1 MTEDDPTQRP
11 AVGAE
16 LTGWPWLK
24 VRLSRHIPELLRLAW
39 PVVVA
44 RLGVMT
50 LQLVDTV
57 MVGRYDTQELAYQS
71 VALMPTQSLLV
82 MTLGLLVGTIV
93 VAANAA
99 GAGEHWKAGHAWR
112 RSIVYAFWVGTVA
125 AVLCQFGG
133 PFLELTGQ
141 PPELVAGGAPLIA
154 ILGLGLPANLIFIT
168 SSFFLEGIKRPLAAM
183 VVMVVG
189 NLVNVFA
196 DWVLIY
202 GHLGF
207 PAMGAEG
214 SAWTTTLVR
223 IVIAVCIVGYI
234 WHLLP
239 DRELYAVRA
248 KPTGG
253 WRSWARQRHIGY
265 ASGLSSGVESI
276 SFAAIGLIAGTIGGL
291 AIGTYAIVMNI
302 VAFVFMVALGV
313 ATATA
318 VRVGTAH
325 GRRDGPD
332 LALAGWTGLA
342 LIVLVSGVIAIGLAL
357 FGPEIASAY
366 TEDPALLALAAPVIG
381 FAALIVVADCG
392 QCVMLFALRGRAD
405 VWVPTALHFISYVVL
420 QIPCAYALGIV
431 AGRGVFGLF
440 EGVLIAAV
448 FSVTALALRFWWL
461 GRQDSR

>member
-1 MTEDDPTQRP
+1 MTEDDLTQRP

-71 VALMPTQSLLV
+71 VALMPSQSLLV

-93 VAANAA
+93 VAASAA
-99 GAGEHWKAGHAWR
+99 GAGEPWRAGEAWR
-112 RSIVYAFWVGTVA
+112 RSLVYAFWIGTAA
-125 AVLCQFGG
+125 AVLCQFGR

-168 SSFFLEGIKRPLAAM
+168 SSFFLEGIKKPLAAM

-223 IVIAVCIVGYI
+223 IVIALCIVGYI
-234 WHLLP
+234 WRLLP
-239 DRELYAVRA
+239 DRELYGVRA

-253 WRSWARQRHIGY
+253 WRSWAQQRQIGY
-265 ASGLSSGVESI
+265 ASGLSNGVETI

-291 AIGTYAIVMNI
+291 AIGSYAIVMNI
-302 VAFVFMVALGV
+302 VAFVFMVALGIG
-313 ATATA
+313 TASA

-342 LIVLVSGVIAIGLAL
+342 LIFLVSGVVGIGLYL
-357 FGPEIASAY
+357 FSPEIAAAY
-366 TEDPALLALAAPVIG
+366 TEDPALLALAAPLIG

-392 QCVMLFALRGRAD
+392 QCVMLFALRGRTD
-405 VWVPTALHFISYVVL
+405 VWVPTALHFTSYFVL

-431 AGRGVFGLF
+431 AGRGVHGLF

-448 FSVTALALRFWWL
+448 FSVTALAVRFWWL
-461 GRQDSR
+461 SRHDPR